1 MDDYLSIQKIWQD
14 TDFAE
19 FEITGSSPVITAKTA
34 VYMTDSL
41 IDELFRQIT
50 RFLSGEVEERCW
62 ANKERGDNSTACLS
76 LRFLRKDR
84 LGHVLAEVYMEL
96 DDGGEFS
103 DHNCCFYINTEYGL
117 LQRFRDQ
124 LPKLKQPE
132 LFSVV
137 RLNERL

>member
-50 RFLSGEVEERCW
+50 RFLSGEVEECCW
-62 ANKERGDNSTACLS
+62 ANKERGDNSTACMSLPLS
-76 LRFLRKDR
+76 AKRPARTCSR
-84 LGHVLAEVYMEL
+84 RGIHGA
-96 DDGGEFS
+96 G
-103 DHNCCFYINTEYGL
+103 
-117 LQRFRDQ
+117 
-124 LPKLKQPE
+124 
-132 LFSVV
+132 
-137 RLNERL
+137 

>member
-50 RFLSGEVEERCW
+50 RFLSGEVEGKGRQLHRLFVPALSAKRPAGTCSR
-62 ANKERGDNSTACLS
+62 RGIHGA
-76 LRFLRKDR
+76 
-84 LGHVLAEVYMEL
+84 G
-96 DDGGEFS
+96 
-103 DHNCCFYINTEYGL
+103 
-117 LQRFRDQ
+117 
-124 LPKLKQPE
+124 
-132 LFSVV
+132 
-137 RLNERL
+137 

>member
-1 MDDYLSIQKIWQD
+1 
-14 TDFAE
+14 
-19 FEITGSSPVITAKTA
+19 
-34 VYMTDSL
+34 MTDSL

-50 RFLSGEVEERCW
+50 RFLSGEVEECRW

-96 DDGGEFS
+96 DDGGEFN

>member
-50 RFLSGEVEERCW
+50 RFLSGEVEECCW
-62 ANKERGDNSTACLS
+62 ANKEGRQLHRLYVPALSAKRPAGTCSRRGIHGA
-76 LRFLRKDR
+76 
-84 LGHVLAEVYMEL
+84 G
-96 DDGGEFS
+96 
-103 DHNCCFYINTEYGL
+103 
-117 LQRFRDQ
+117 
-124 LPKLKQPE
+124 
-132 LFSVV
+132 
-137 RLNERL
+137 

>member
-50 RFLSGEVEERCW
+50 RFLSGEVEECCW

-96 DDGGEFS
+96 DDDGEFS
-103 DHNCCFYINTEYGL
+103 DHNC
-117 LQRFRDQ
+117 
-124 LPKLKQPE
+124 
-132 LFSVV
+132 
-137 RLNERL
+137 

>member
-50 RFLSGEVEERCW
+50 RFLSGEVEECRW

-96 DDGGEFS
+96 DDGGEFN
-103 DHNCCFYINTEYGL
+103 DHNCCFYINTEY
-117 LQRFRDQ
+117 
-124 LPKLKQPE
+124 
-132 LFSVV
+132 
-137 RLNERL
+137 

>member
-50 RFLSGEVEERCW
+50 RFLSG
-62 ANKERGDNSTACLS
+62 KERGDNSTACLS

-117 LQRFRDQ
+117 LQLFRDQ

>member
-1 MDDYLSIQKIWQD
+1 MTGKPPHPPQQVRVSRVVLLGGRHGTRILN
-14 TDFAE
+14 E
-19 FEITGSSPVITAKTA
+19 GSSV
-34 VYMTDSL
+34 L
-41 IDELFRQIT
+41 GG
-50 RFLSGEVEERCW
+50 GEVEECRW
-62 ANKERGDNSTACLS
+62 ANKERGDNSSACLS

-96 DDGGEFS
+96 DDGGEFN

>member
-50 RFLSGEVEERCW
+50 RFLSGEVEECRW
-62 ANKERGDNSTACLS
+62 ANKERATTPPPVCPALSAKRPARTCSRRGIHGTGMTAENSTITIAA
-76 LRFLRKDR
+76 F
-84 LGHVLAEVYMEL
+84 
-96 DDGGEFS
+96 
-103 DHNCCFYINTEYGL
+103 T
-117 LQRFRDQ
+117 
-124 LPKLKQPE
+124 
-132 LFSVV
+132 
-137 RLNERL
+137 

>member
-50 RFLSGEVEERCW
+50 RFLSGEVEECCW
-62 ANKERGDNSTACLS
+62 RT
-76 LRFLRKDR
+76 RK
-84 LGHVLAEVYMEL
+84 GATTPPPVCPCAFCEKT
-96 DDGGEFS
+96 G
-103 DHNCCFYINTEYGL
+103 
-117 LQRFRDQ
+117 
-124 LPKLKQPE
+124 
-132 LFSVV
+132 
-137 RLNERL
+137 

>member
-1 MDDYLSIQKIWQD
+1 
-14 TDFAE
+14 
-19 FEITGSSPVITAKTA
+19 
-34 VYMTDSL
+34 
-41 IDELFRQIT
+41 
-50 RFLSGEVEERCW
+50 
-62 ANKERGDNSTACLS
+62 
-76 LRFLRKDR
+76 
-84 LGHVLAEVYMEL
+84 MEL

-117 LQRFRDQ
+117 LQLFRDQ

>member
-50 RFLSGEVEERCW
+50 RFLSGEVEECCW

-76 LRFLRKDR
+76 LRFLRKTGWDMFSQR
-84 LGHVLAEVYMEL
+84 YTWSWMTAENSAITIAA
-96 DDGGEFS
+96 F
-103 DHNCCFYINTEYGL
+103 T
-117 LQRFRDQ
+117 
-124 LPKLKQPE
+124 
-132 LFSVV
+132 
-137 RLNERL
+137 

>member
-50 RFLSGEVEERCW
+50 RF
-62 ANKERGDNSTACLS
+62 
-76 LRFLRKDR
+76 
-84 LGHVLAEVYMEL
+84 
-96 DDGGEFS
+96 
-103 DHNCCFYINTEYGL
+103 
-117 LQRFRDQ
+117 
-124 LPKLKQPE
+124 
-132 LFSVV
+132 
-137 RLNERL
+137 

>member
-50 RFLSGEVEERCW
+50 RFLSGEVEEW
-62 ANKERGDNSTACLS
+62 GDNSTACLS

>member
-1 MDDYLSIQKIWQD
+1 
-14 TDFAE
+14 
-19 FEITGSSPVITAKTA
+19 
-34 VYMTDSL
+34 
-41 IDELFRQIT
+41 
-50 RFLSGEVEERCW
+50 
-62 ANKERGDNSTACLS
+62 
-76 LRFLRKDR
+76 
-84 LGHVLAEVYMEL
+84 MEL